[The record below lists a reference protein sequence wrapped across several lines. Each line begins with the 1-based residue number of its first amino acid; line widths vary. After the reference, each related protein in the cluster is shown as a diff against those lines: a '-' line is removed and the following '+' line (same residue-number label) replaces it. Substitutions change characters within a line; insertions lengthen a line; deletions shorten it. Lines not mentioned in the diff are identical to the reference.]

1 MYPFKMHDES
11 GITLITC
18 SGISNTGKL
27 TAKTGET
34 LIRRFPGLIDLCVPA
49 RSDPERL
56 LDAIT
61 NAERIVVFDG
71 CTDCCG
77 RKKVQEQGY
86 EPDIH
91 LIATEC
97 GIIKAGMED
106 PRFEEIELLTSIVR
120 EKLR

>member
-1 MYPFKMHDES
+1 MHDDS
-11 GITLITC
+11 DITLITC

-27 TAKTGET
+27 TAKTGEM
-34 LIRRFPGLIDLCVPA
+34 LIRRCPGLIELCLSA

-56 LDAIT
+56 LDALT
-61 NAERIVVFDG
+61 YAEQIVVVDG

-77 RKKVQEQGY
+77 KKKVQEQGY

-97 GIIKAGMED
+97 GIPKSGMED
-106 PRFEEIELLTSIVR
+106 PRFDEIEHLTMVVR